1 FKPPS
6 GEQRLHN
13 CSSYLSRLVKEIV
26 GIEAYRAAEIRLR
39 KGGEEKLRDFLGTFE
54 RMFTDKLAK
63 LRKMNEV
70 AAESILNF

>member
-1 FKPPS
+1 
-6 GEQRLHN
+6 
-13 CSSYLSRLVKEIV
+13 V